1 MNMKK
6 VIALGMTAAMTVGLM
21 AGCGGSSSSDSASTA
36 SSAAAE
42 TSQASSGAA
51 ETTDTAASGDGVLN
65 FGCQMYGD
73 GHIDP
78 LEQTNSAW
86 NAMRYGITEC
96 LFKFED
102 DMSVVP
108 WLAESYEQNDDMTQ
122 FVIKLKDGIKF
133 SDGCDMTATKVKACF
148 DRMKTDDDLYGDGSV
163 VGSADASKFLAD
175 DAEIVADDEANT
187 ITINLT
193 TPCINQI
200 GNLAYPVCAIYD
212 IDDITDWT
220 YGVIGTGPYAVVS
233 HVDLASYEMKANEN
247 YYEDVPF
254 QTVNIIFMNDADQKA
269 NALKAGQVDL
279 VENITNVPALQELQ
293 ADDNYVVDIAS
304 GVRCGFSWM
313 NMNEG
318 KLLSDPIIREAILMA
333 MDYDTICN
341 SATIG
346 GLYTA
351 GYSVLPSTLSYGY
364 ENLTNKWAY
373 NVDEANKILD
383 DAGYVDTD
391 GDGVR
396 EKDGTPINLTYVS
409 YENRMLND
417 FSDIHTQLLKEIGIG
432 VTADYGSSEDQWSK
446 LVAGEYDF
454 NNNNWT
460 TVGNGDPTEY
470 MANWYSKADANYC
483 GYSNADYDAAYEAL
497 LQETDTA
504 KRAELIQEMQ
514 QYLIDDAAVLV
525 DGYYNSSYIYNKSKI
540 GYAHIHTADYYW
552 LNTEITPAE

>member
-1 MNMKK
+1 MRKNMKK
-6 VIALGMTAAMTVGLM
+6 ALVFGMSAMMVAGMLS
-21 AGCGGSSSSDSASTA
+21 GCGSSSSSSDSESDTT
-36 SSAAAE
+36 AAAA
-42 TSQASSGAA
+42 TSTSEEG
-51 ETTDTAASGDGVLN
+51 TLN

-78 LEQTNSAW
+78 LTETNAAW
-86 NAMRYGITEC
+86 NCMRYGIGEC

-102 DMSVVP
+102 DMSVSP
-108 WLAESYEQNDDMTQ
+108 WLAESYEASDDMKTWT
-122 FVIKLKDGIKF
+122 ITLKEGVKF
-133 SDGCDMTATKVKACF
+133 SDGCDMTASKVKESL
-148 DRMKTDDDLYGDGSV
+148 DRLKTDDDLYGDGTV
-163 VGSADASKFLAD
+163 VGSSTPEKFLAD
-175 DAEIVADDEANT
+175 DAEITADDEANT
-187 ITINLT
+187 ITIQLQEA
-193 TPCINQI
+193 CINQI
-200 GNLAYPVCAIYD
+200 GNLAYPVCAIVD
-212 IDDITDWT
+212 VADTEDWT

-233 HVDLASYEMKANEN
+233 HVDLTSYEMKANEY

-254 QTVNIIFMNDADQKA
+254 EKVNILFMNDADQKA

-279 VENITNVPALQELQ
+279 VENITNVPAIQELEE
-293 ADDNYVVDIAS
+293 DDNYVVDIAS

-313 NMNEG
+313 NQNEG
-318 KLLSDPIIREAILMA
+318 KLLSDPIIREAVLMA
-333 MDYDTICN
+333 MDYETICN

-351 GYSVLPSTLSYGY
+351 GYSVLPSTLAYGY

-373 NVDEANKILD
+373 DVDAANKLLD
-383 DAGYVDTD
+383 DAGYLDTD
-391 GDGVR
+391 NDGIR
-396 EKDGTPINLTYVS
+396 EKDGQPINLVYVS

-417 FSDIHTQLLKEIGIG
+417 FSDIHTQLLKEVGIG

-460 TVGNGDPTEY
+460 TVGAGDPTDY
-470 MANWYSKADANYC
+470 MANWYSKSEANYC
-483 GYSNADYDAAYEAL
+483 GYKNDDYDAAYEAL
-497 LQETDTA
+497 LKETDTA

-525 DGYYNSSYIYNKSKI
+525 DGYYNSSFIYNKATV

-552 LNTEITPAE
+552 LNTEITPAN